1 MKSRPLWFGFTKKQ
15 KNEGEKMYKNLIKIS
30 TKDMPHE
37 EWLEHRRKSIGGSDA
52 SAIIG
57 MNDYSSPYTVWA
69 DKLGKLPPKEDNEA
83 MRLGR
88 DLEDYVAKRFTEESG
103 KKVRRENNILINP
116 DIPFAHANV
125 DRMIVGEDAGF
136 EAKTT
141 SVLNLKKFKNGEYPA
156 TYYVQCVH
164 YLMVTGCKRW
174 YLGVLI
180 LGVGFKWFVIE
191 RDEGEI
197 EALRKSEEDFWKYV
211 ESNIPPMTDGTDST
225 SETLKTIYPESN
237 GETISL
243 MAFEEDLKSYM
254 TYSSLMD
261 DVKKQKEEVA
271 NRIKAYMGEASKGEC
286 NDFKVSWSSSV
297 KNTFDHKKFAED
309 NPGIDLSAY
318 YKSTPTRTF
327 RVNSINKI

>member
-1 MKSRPLWFGFTKKQ
+1 
-15 KNEGEKMYKNLIKIS
+15 MYKNLIKIS

-37 EWLEHRRKSIGGSDA
+37 EWLEHRRKRIGGSDA

-57 MNDYSSPYTVWA
+57 MNKYSSAYTVWA
-69 DKLGKLPPKEDNEA
+69 DKLGKIPPKEDNET

-88 DLEDYVAKRFTEESG
+88 DLEDYVAKRFTEATG

-141 SVLNLKKFKNGEYPA
+141 SVLNLSKFKNGEYPEN
-156 TYYVQCVH
+156 YYVQCVH

-174 YLGVLI
+174 YLGVLV
-180 LGVGFKWFVIE
+180 LGVGFKRYVIE

-197 EALRKSEEDFWKYV
+197 EALRKSEEDFWEYV
-211 ESNIPPMTDGTDST
+211 KSGNAPMADGSDST
-225 SETLKTIYPESN
+225 SETLRSIYPESN
-237 GETISL
+237 GDTVSL
-243 MAFEEDLKSYM
+243 MAFEGDLRQYMTLKS
-254 TYSSLMD
+254 LED

-271 NRIKAYMGEASKGEC
+271 NRIKDFMKEASKGET
-286 NDFKVSWSSSV
+286 NTFKVSWVSSIRS
-297 KNTFDHKKFAED
+297 TFDHKRFAED
-309 NPGIDLSAY
+309 NPGVNLTDY

-327 RVNSINKI
+327 KVTEI

>member
-1 MKSRPLWFGFTKKQ
+1 
-15 KNEGEKMYKNLIKIS
+15 MYKNLTKIS

-57 MNDYSSPYTVWA
+57 MNIYSSPYTVWA
-69 DKLGKLPPKEDNEA
+69 DKLGKIPPKEDNEA

-88 DLEDYVAKRFTEESG
+88 DLEEYVAKRFTEKTG

-116 DIPFAHANV
+116 DYPFAHANV
-125 DRMIVGEDAGF
+125 DRMIIGEDAGF

-141 SVLNLKKFKNGEYPA
+141 SALNLRKFKNGEYPA
-156 TYYVQCVH
+156 NYYVQCVH
-164 YLMVTGCKRW
+164 YLAVTGCERW

-180 LGVGFKWFVIE
+180 LGVGFQDYVIE

-197 EALRKSEEDFWKYV
+197 NALMKSEEEFWQYV
-211 ESNIPPMTDGTDST
+211 ESQVAPATDGSDST

-237 GETISL
+237 GEEINL
-243 MAFEEDLKSYM
+243 MAYEYDLQQYM
-254 TYSSLMD
+254 SLSSLIK
-261 DVKKQKEEVA
+261 DVEKQKEECA
-271 NRIKAYMGEASKGEC
+271 NKIKAFMGEASKGEC
-286 NDFKVSWSSSV
+286 GKYKVAWSSSV
-297 KNTFDHKKFAED
+297 RCTFDHKKFAED
-309 NPGIDLSAY
+309 NPDIDLSAY

-327 RVNSINKI
+327 KVNEIK

>member
-1 MKSRPLWFGFTKKQ
+1 
-15 KNEGEKMYKNLIKIS
+15 MYKNLIKIS

-57 MNDYSSPYTVWA
+57 MNNYSSPYTVWA

-88 DLEDYVAKRFTEESG
+88 DLEEYVAKRFTEETG

-141 SVLNLKKFKNGEYPA
+141 SALNTKKFKNGEYPEN
-156 TYYVQCVH
+156 YYAQCVH
-164 YLMVTGCKRW
+164 YMMVTGCQRW
-174 YLGVLI
+174 YLGVLV
-180 LGVGFKWFVIE
+180 LGIEFKWFVIE

-197 EALRKSEEDFWKYV
+197 EALRKSEADFWEYV
-211 ESNIPPMTDGTDST
+211 KSGEAPLADGSAST
-225 SETLKTIYPESN
+225 SETLRTIYPESN
-237 GETISL
+237 GDTVSL
-243 MAFEEDLKSYM
+243 MAFETDLQQYM
-254 TYSSLMD
+254 TLKEAID
-261 DVKKQKEEVA
+261 GIKKQQEEVA
-271 NRIKAYMGEASKGEC
+271 NRIKSYMQDASKGES
-286 NDFKVSWSSSV
+286 NKFKVSWTSSV
-297 KNTFDHKKFAED
+297 RNTFDHKAFAKD

-327 RVNSINKI
+327 KVAENK